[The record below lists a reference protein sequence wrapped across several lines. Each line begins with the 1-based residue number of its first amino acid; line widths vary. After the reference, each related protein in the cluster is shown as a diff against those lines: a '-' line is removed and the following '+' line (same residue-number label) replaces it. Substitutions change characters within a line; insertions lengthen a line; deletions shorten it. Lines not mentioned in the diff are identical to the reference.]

1 VKKRKVLLGS
11 IVIIAILLSGCI
23 DNSESPPSYPS
34 KYAVGDIDIELVY
47 EPAIFYFGDVVQD
60 NGSVNQS
67 KTVDWALT
75 INNRG
80 NRTEEVRFEIS
91 HFPRELLLWPTKVA
105 YKYGETIYPDYDYS
119 NYDYSKAEFERYYI
133 EDIVSMASVEFTV
146 SITFN
151 KTVAWSYSPDTTY
164 VGHFEIRKHAIDPK
178 CGNSYYERL
187 VVPFVV
193 RT

>member
-1 VKKRKVLLGS
+1 MKKGKVLLGS
-11 IVIIAILLSGCI
+11 IILIGTVLLSGCI
-23 DNSESPPSYPS
+23 GGNSEPPPGYPS
-34 KYAVGDIDIELVY
+34 KYAAGDIDIELVY

-67 KTVDWALT
+67 KTVNWTLA

-80 NRTEEVRFEIS
+80 NHTEDVRFEITY
-91 HFPRELLLWPTKVA
+91 FPPELLVWSTNVA
-105 YKYGETIYPDYDYS
+105 YKYGEIIYPEYDYD
-119 NYDYSKAEFERYYI
+119 DADFERYNI
-133 EDIVSMASVEFTV
+133 EDIVSMTSVEFTV

-164 VGHFEIRKHAIDPK
+164 VGQFEIRKHTIDPK
-178 CGNSYYERL
+178 CGNSYYDEL